1 MMKVSIAKKQ
11 LREFGFLIGFGF
23 PILIGWIIPA
33 ISGHIFRSWSL
44 WVGCP
49 SLILGILKPSLLFYP
64 YKAWMKLGHALG
76 WINSRIILGLVFI
89 LVLQPIAFIM
99 NLFGYDPL
107 RRKKN
112 VEDSYREKN
121 EHRIINL
128 TRIF

>member
-1 MMKVSIAKKQ
+1 MKESISKTQ

-23 PILIGWIIPA
+23 PIIIGWIIPA

-121 EHRIINL
+121 EHRIKNL